1 MNHKKM
7 LAMILV
13 YGLCGIAANLAHPVT
28 PTLFNMHGFGSKVF
42 GYAFFN

>member
-28 PTLFNMHGFGSKVF
+28 PTLFNMHGLVVKYLAMHFQ
-42 GYAFFN
+42 